1 MRKYSCTDTEGREV
15 VSRDIQRENSNNKHN
30 TRRKG
35 AKQANEKTASRSRG
49 GHGLLVGQVP
59 TLPSFFFSSP
69 LLSGL
74 SLAGKSGT
82 DTAGAGI
89 GVAVS
94 RCRVEQERMC

>member
-1 MRKYSCTDTEGREV
+1 MYRE
-15 VSRDIQRENSNNKHN
+15 RIRERIVIVNMATQHS